1 MKDLQKHEK
10 KKINQKSRKNKLI
23 SFSII
28 GVIGLLIVV
37 GYATGIVTYNPVVK
51 DKKNTFNKSEKCLEK
66 LKGKHSK
73 KELLD
78 ILSKKKFTESY
89 CDYL

>member
-1 MKDLQKHEK
+1 MNNLEK
-10 KKINQKSRKNKLI
+10 VKLKINQKSRKNKLI

-28 GVIGLLIVV
+28 GVIGFLILV
-37 GYATGIVTYNPVVK
+37 GYATGIVTYNPIIK
-51 DKKNTFNKSEKCLEK
+51 DKNNTFNKSEQCFEK

-78 ILSKKKFTESY
+78 ILSKKKFSESY